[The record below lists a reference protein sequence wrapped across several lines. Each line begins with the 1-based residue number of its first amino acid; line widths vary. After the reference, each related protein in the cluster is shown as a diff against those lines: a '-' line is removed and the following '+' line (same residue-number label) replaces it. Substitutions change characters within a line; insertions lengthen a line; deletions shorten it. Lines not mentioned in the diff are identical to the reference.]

1 MMYLLNPEGTQC
13 APNSPDLWLSTKVIP
28 NSTADRSL
36 HSGYRMVLL
45 FAMYIYKRSSR
56 TFYPNQR
63 TLTSDFTL
71 KTTSNF
77 QDLLKPA
84 PNDKTKTT
92 HRISKKKGVNK
103 KKCRLLPL
111 GLQGKRGGRQ
121 ALYYRSRGAGRD
133 PSVNGEALLRDC
145 CGGQQ
150 GSSSL
155 WNFCTV
161 MAPM

>member
-1 MMYLLNPEGTQC
+1 MCPQLSRSVTKYQSHTKQYSRPVTSQRVQNGTVVC
-13 APNSPDLWLSTKVIP
+13 YVYIREARVLFILISGPWRATS
-28 NSTADRSL
+28 
-36 HSGYRMVLL
+36 HS
-45 FAMYIYKRSSR
+45 K
-56 TFYPNQR
+56 Q
-63 TLTSDFTL
+63 
-71 KTTSNF
+71 
-77 QDLLKPA
+77 
-84 PNDKTKTT
+84 
-92 HRISKKKGVNK
+92 HRIFRTCWNLPRMTRRKPLTEFLKKGVNK